1 MANNYDFMFK
11 FIIIGDSSNL
21 MLNTGVGK
29 SCLLLR
35 FTEERFKSDHEPTLG
50 VEFGSKTMEISNR
63 KVKIQIWD
71 TVIGEWCR
79 QDSNLLNRSRAPI
92 IKVRSLLSLYS
103 ILPSVKVS
111 KISTNGSSK
120 SKTTHMTKYK
130 PLLLVIRATSKKSKQ
145 WVI

>member
-50 VEFGSKTMEISNR
+50 VEFGSKTMEISSR

-71 TVIGEWCR
+71 TVIGE
-79 QDSNLLNRSRAPI
+79 
-92 IKVRSLLSLYS
+92 
-103 ILPSVKVS
+103 
-111 KISTNGSSK
+111 
-120 SKTTHMTKYK
+120 
-130 PLLLVIRATSKKSKQ
+130 
-145 WVI
+145 

>member
-21 MLNTGVGK
+21 LLNIGVGK

-71 TVIGEWCR
+71 TVISE
-79 QDSNLLNRSRAPI
+79 
-92 IKVRSLLSLYS
+92 
-103 ILPSVKVS
+103 
-111 KISTNGSSK
+111 
-120 SKTTHMTKYK
+120 
-130 PLLLVIRATSKKSKQ
+130 
-145 WVI
+145 